1 MNIPF
6 LDLKKINLTYK
17 LAFEQ
22 AFTRVLESGWFIM
35 GNEVTAF
42 EKEYANYCEAKHCIG
57 VANGLDALIL
67 IIRAYKEMGIFKDGD
82 EIIVPANTYIASIL
96 AISANNL
103 VPILVEPNE
112 LSFNINPE
120 LIEKHISAKTK
131 AIIPVH
137 LYGQMAD
144 MNAINTIAKKHHLKV
159 IEDAAQSHGALCYN
173 QKSGSVGDAA
183 GHSFYPRKNL
193 GALGDGGAITTN
205 DDELAEVISALR
217 NYGSHKKYE
226 NIYKGTNSRL
236 DEIQAAFLRIKLAQL
251 DADNLK
257 RNHVANKYLTQ
268 INNQLVQLPN
278 VDANNKHV
286 WHLFVVRVIDRSA
299 FQSFL
304 LAHGIQT
311 VIHYPIAPNHQIA
324 YKELAS
330 LNLPITEKIHQ
341 EVISLPISQVMT
353 EEEVNEVIR
362 VVNLF
367 TS

>member
-1 MNIPF
+1 MQIPF
-6 LDLKKINLTYK
+6 LDLKKINLQYEI
-17 LAFEQ
+17 AFKNSLED
-22 AFTRVLESGWFIM
+22 VLNEGWFIM
-35 GNEVTAF
+35 GQNLKSF
-42 EKEYANYCEAKHCIG
+42 ETEYAGYCGSKHCIG

-67 IIRAYKEMGIFKDGD
+67 ILRAYKELGLMKDGD
-82 EIIVPANTYIASIL
+82 EILVPSNTYIASIL

-103 VPILVEPNE
+103 TPVLIEPNIE
-112 LSFNINPE
+112 SYTINDE
-120 LIEKHISAKTK
+120 LIEAKISSKTK
-131 AIIPVH
+131 GILAVS
-137 LYGQMAD
+137 LYGQTA
-144 MNAINTIAKKHHLKV
+144 NFSAINKIANKHSLKV
-159 IEDAAQSHGALCYN
+159 IEDAAQSQGAKHFEKL
-173 QKSGSVGDAA
+173 SGGLADAT
-183 GHSFYPRKNL
+183 GHSFYPGKNL

-205 DDELAEVISALR
+205 EDDLADIILALR

-236 DEIQAAFLRIKLAQL
+236 DELQAAFLRIKLAQL

-257 RNHVANKYLTQ
+257 RNHVANKYLAH
-268 INNQLVQLPN
+268 IKNPLVQLPSI
-278 VDANNKHV
+278 DANNKHV

-324 YKELAS
+324 YKELAD
-330 LNLPITEKIHQ
+330 LKFPITEKIHQ

-353 EEEVNEVIR
+353 EDEVNEVIR

-367 TS
+367 TT

>member
-183 GHSFYPRKNL
+183 GHSFYPGKNL

>member
-6 LDLKKINLTYK
+6 LDLKKINLTYQQ
-17 LAFEQ
+17 AFEQ
-22 AFTRVLESGWFIM
+22 AFTRVLTSGWFIM

-42 EKEYANYCEAKHCIG
+42 EKEYAHYCEAKHCIG

-67 IIRAYKEMGIFKDGD
+67 IIRAYKELGIFKDGD

-120 LIEKHISAKTK
+120 LIEKHITAKTK

-137 LYGQMAD
+137 LYGQMAA
-144 MNAINTIAKKHHLKV
+144 MNPINAIAEKYHLKV
-159 IEDAAQSHGALCYN
+159 IEDAAQSHGALYEN
-173 QKSGSVGDAA
+173 KKSGSVGHAA
-183 GHSFYPRKNL
+183 GHSFYPGKNL

-236 DEIQAAFLRIKLAQL
+236 DELQAAFLRIKLAQL

-257 RNHVANKYLTQ
+257 RNHVANTYLAH
-268 INNQLVQLPN
+268 IKNPLVQLPSI
-278 VDANNKHV
+278 DANNKHV

-367 TS
+367 TV

>member
-17 LAFEQ
+17 QAFEQ
-22 AFTRVLESGWFIM
+22 AFTQVLESGWFIM
-35 GNEVTAF
+35 GNELAAF
-42 EKEYANYCEAKHCIG
+42 EKEYATFCQTKHCIG

-67 IIRAYKEMGIFKDGD
+67 IIRAYKEMGVFADGD

-120 LIEKHISAKTK
+120 LIEKHISPKTK

-144 MNAINTIAKKHHLKV
+144 MNVINAIAKKHHLKV
-159 IEDAAQSHGALCYN
+159 IEDAAQSHGALYLN

-183 GHSFYPRKNL
+183 GHSFYPGKNL

-205 DDELAEVISALR
+205 DDILAEVISALR

-236 DEIQAAFLRIKLAQL
+236 DELQAAFLRIKLKQL
-251 DADNLK
+251 DADNK
-257 RNHVANKYLTQ
+257 QRNEVANQYLAQ
-268 INNQLVQLPN
+268 ITNPLVQLPT
-278 VDANNKHV
+278 VTLGNKHV
-286 WHLFVVRVIDRSA
+286 WHLFVIRVKNRTE

-304 LAHGIQT
+304 QSNGIQT
-311 VIHYPIAPNHQIA
+311 VIHYPIAPNHQTA
-324 YKELAS
+324 YKELADFS
-330 LNLPITEKIHQ
+330 FPITEKIHQ

-353 EEEVNEVIR
+353 NEEVNEVIR

-367 TS
+367 TI

>member
-1 MNIPF
+1 
-6 LDLKKINLTYK
+6 
-17 LAFEQ
+17 
-22 AFTRVLESGWFIM
+22 
-35 GNEVTAF
+35 
-42 EKEYANYCEAKHCIG
+42 
-57 VANGLDALIL
+57 
-67 IIRAYKEMGIFKDGD
+67 MGIFKDGD

-183 GHSFYPRKNL
+183 GHSFYPGKNL

-257 RNHVANKYLTQ
+257 RNQVANKYLAH
-268 INNQLVQLPN
+268 IKNPLVQLPSI
-278 VDANNKHV
+278 DANNKHV

>member
-6 LDLKKINLTYK
+6 LDLKKLNLTYQ
-17 LAFEQ
+17 LAFEE
-22 AFTRVLESGWFIM
+22 AFTRVLSSGWFIM
-35 GNEVTAF
+35 GNEVKAF
-42 EKEYANYCEAKHCIG
+42 EKEYAHYCEAKHCIG

-67 IIRAYKEMGIFKDGD
+67 IIRAYKELGIFNDGD

-131 AIIPVH
+131 AIITVH
-137 LYGQMAD
+137 LYGQMAA
-144 MNAINTIAKKHHLKV
+144 MNPINAIAEKYHLKV
-159 IEDAAQSHGALCYN
+159 IEDAAQSHGALYQN
-173 QKSGSVGDAA
+173 KKSGSVGHAA
-183 GHSFYPRKNL
+183 GHSFYPGKNL

-226 NIYKGTNSRL
+226 NIYKGINSRL
-236 DEIQAAFLRIKLAQL
+236 DELQAAFLRIKLTQL

-257 RNHVANKYLTQ
+257 RNEVASKYLNH
-268 INNQLVQLPN
+268 INNPLVQLPI
-278 VDANNKHV
+278 VEENNMHV
-286 WHLFVVRVIDRSA
+286 WHLFVVRVKNRNA

-324 YKELAS
+324 YKELAD
-330 LNLPITEKIHQ
+330 LKFPITEKIHE
-341 EVISLPISQVMT
+341 EVISLPISQVMS
-353 EEEVNEVIR
+353 EAEVNEVIR

-367 TS
+367 TA